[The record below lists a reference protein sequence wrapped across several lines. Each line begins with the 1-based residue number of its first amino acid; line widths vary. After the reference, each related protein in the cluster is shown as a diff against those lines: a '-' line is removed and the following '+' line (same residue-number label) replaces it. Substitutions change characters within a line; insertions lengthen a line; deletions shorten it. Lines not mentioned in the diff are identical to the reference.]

1 MNTPYPIVPKK
12 VGPDCCI
19 PGSCQGI
26 IDLVAANIEVQPI
39 VGMHGINGP
48 SSKPTNPD
56 PAVAWINDADGQL
69 YIADVTQSKW
79 KREHPVPPGSGFAT
93 MWTDTESKLWEVD
106 GGDGTDPSV
115 AGNTGEFHGSF
126 WKVDHRFDGR
136 SPMGQGNIPGDP
148 HNTVL
153 HLLEALG
160 AGSKLLTA
168 AQLPDHPH
176 DIIISGTHEG
186 VSTDPFG
193 LQPGPY
199 WEIAPVPIKNPPS
212 GGGDPQEKV
221 DVIHP
226 VLGVYFIVRTAR
238 RWITIDF

>member
-79 KREHPVPPGSGFAT
+79 KR
-93 MWTDTESKLWEVD
+93 DTPFREV
-106 GGDGTDPSV
+106 
-115 AGNTGEFHGSF
+115 
-126 WKVDHRFDGR
+126 
-136 SPMGQGNIPGDP
+136 Q
-148 HNTVL
+148 
-153 HLLEALG
+153 
-160 AGSKLLTA
+160 
-168 AQLPDHPH
+168 
-176 DIIISGTHEG
+176 
-186 VSTDPFG
+186 
-193 LQPGPY
+193 
-199 WEIAPVPIKNPPS
+199 
-212 GGGDPQEKV
+212 
-221 DVIHP
+221 
-226 VLGVYFIVRTAR
+226 VLGPCGLTLRVSCGRLMEGMEQILALREIPANSTAVFGR
-238 RWITIDF
+238 LIT